1 MKKFYIYKVPLR
13 SKHKSLISASDLE
26 EIIDSIDIYCSGF
39 FFCEGFLISDKEIK
53 VEHLLLF
60 PTDFFEENLSRPI
73 KLSFI
78 KSFILR
84 GPDTTYYWPL
94 VFAHGFGKRFSG
106 IKKYGEGLYK
116 ELTKSCQTLVIENE
130 N

>member
-13 SKHKSLISASDLE
+13 SKHKSLLSVSDLE
-26 EIIDSIDIYCSGF
+26 EIMDSIDIYCSGF
-39 FFCEGFLISDKEIK
+39 FCDGFLISDKEIK

-60 PTDFFEENLSRPI
+60 PTDFFERNLSRPI

-94 VFAHGFGKRFSG
+94 IFVHGFGKRFSG
-106 IKKYGEGLYK
+106 IKKYGEGLFK
-116 ELTKSCQTLVIENE
+116 ELTNPVKPL
-130 N
+130 